1 MAADLRTVF
10 STVIVHWINK
20 LSLKPPAFK
29 HEHSVTLKH
38 ILISKMTHHY
48 TYNNSNIFSLLKNT
62 KENYNYFQ
70 LLMWSHAKH
79 AGNYA
84 FTA

>member
-29 HEHSVTLKH
+29 HEHSGNLKTYSN
-38 ILISKMTHHY
+38 LQTSSK
-48 TYNNSNIFSLLKNT
+48 SK
-62 KENYNYFQ
+62 K
-70 LLMWSHAKH
+70 
-79 AGNYA
+79 
-84 FTA
+84 